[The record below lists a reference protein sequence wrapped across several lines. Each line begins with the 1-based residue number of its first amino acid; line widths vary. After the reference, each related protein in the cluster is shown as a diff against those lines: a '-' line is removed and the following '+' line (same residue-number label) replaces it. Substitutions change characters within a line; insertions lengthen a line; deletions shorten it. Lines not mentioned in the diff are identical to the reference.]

1 MIIIPNNLKHHSARN
16 DYTLVLCLYETQVTA
31 NKFRRDMSTE
41 KEETEEGKIQ
51 NKGRKVGGMEE

>member
-41 KEETEEGKIQ
+41 KEETEEGKI
-51 NKGRKVGGMEE
+51 